1 MLTFLILKNAKI
13 KVCKKCM
20 SLHLTVPKSD
30 RYNLRN
36 RIKIQNLKSKTI
48 IVIAML
54 GVCTLKEL
62 SLFKIEFFHLDV

>member
-1 MLTFLILKNAKI
+1 
-13 KVCKKCM
+13 M